1 MDTNLTVADKSG
13 EVHHDGMIWSRAL
26 WDIRNALGARTADRI
41 IINAQFDFAPDTS
54 FADAADATV
63 ATAQEMYG
71 STAATKVRKAFTD
84 RGIS

>member
-1 MDTNLTVADKSG
+1 
-13 EVHHDGMIWSRAL
+13 VHFDGMIWSRAL

-41 IINAQFDFAPDTS
+41 IINAQFDFVPDTS

-63 ATAQEMYG
+63 ATAQEMAG
-71 STAATKVRKAFTD
+71 TAAANKVRKAFTD